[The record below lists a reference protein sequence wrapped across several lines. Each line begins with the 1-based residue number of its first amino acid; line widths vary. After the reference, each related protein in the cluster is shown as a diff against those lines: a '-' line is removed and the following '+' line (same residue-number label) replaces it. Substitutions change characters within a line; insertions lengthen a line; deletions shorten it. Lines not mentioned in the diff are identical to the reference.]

1 MQHFQITFIK
11 VYVPA
16 RFIMADDKLK
26 VIFDEQPLIPFSE
39 NDADYLKQFLISIIK
54 NGLNNE
60 NITHMYFEQN
70 GVESKK
76 EK

>member
-1 MQHFQITFIK
+1 
-11 VYVPA
+11 
-16 RFIMADDKLK
+16 MADDKLK

-76 EK
+76 EKCKVRDCIFCMVCIPD